1 MRNIEKV
8 RTLLFVVYIMLSPN
22 TILSQGKPIKYLID
36 TYSYDWMETKIL
48 KLYSDSTFEFFTSNS
63 HTRLR
68 MVKSGS
74 YFRHDSTITLFIKKG
89 YAFGI
94 PIKKQKNRNNFRM
107 KQDSILLFSK
117 ELEAKMEEWEI
128 RHNTLTREI
137 RK

>member
-1 MRNIEKV
+1 MRKIKKV
-8 RTLLFVVYIMLSPN
+8 RIILFFVLITLSPN
-22 TILSQGKPIKYLID
+22 IILSQEKPTKRLID

-48 KLYSDSTFEFFTSNS
+48 KLYSDSTFEFFTSSS

-74 YFRHDSTITLFIKKG
+74 YSRHDSIINLSIKKG
-89 YAFGI
+89 YVFGI
-94 PIKKQKNRNNFRM
+94 PIKKQNNRNNFRM

-117 ELEAKMEEWEI
+117 ELEANMEEWEI

-137 RK
+137 KK